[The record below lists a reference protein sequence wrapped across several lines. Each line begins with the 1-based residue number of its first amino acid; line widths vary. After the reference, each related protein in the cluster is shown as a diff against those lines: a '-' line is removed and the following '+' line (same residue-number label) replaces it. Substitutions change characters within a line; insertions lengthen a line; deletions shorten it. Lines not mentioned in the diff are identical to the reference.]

1 MMKVFYSFF
10 VLFLSLYT
18 TQSFAQEP
26 LPDRIQ
32 SYFNTYQ
39 ESFPVEKAYLHL
51 DKFTYTLGEDLWF
64 SAYLVAG
71 GTQVPSPLSKTLY
84 VDIFDGD
91 GLLLTQKLIKME
103 SGRGAGDFKIP
114 NFGKTGVYQIKA
126 YTAWMK
132 NFGDEF
138 FFSQNFQVIDG
149 LGGSF
154 LPKVDFLEV
163 KSEEGKVRYQV
174 GIQAVNS
181 SGDPLSNKLIGIKAI
196 AGDQIL
202 YEQEIQLNAQGS
214 AEFGFRVTPSNHPSQ
229 SLELSFQE
237 SETYLVTQKV
247 RLPYSL
253 DAADIQ
259 FLPEGGNWLIG
270 KKAKLAFRA
279 VYPDGTPVSMTGS
292 IEGMAETAFST
303 NFAGLGKVEFT
314 PETVRYFAIVKSST
328 FGEERRIPLPE
339 ASNSGLS
346 IQVQNV
352 EDAAFVTAFVQGNEP
367 TGNLLLVS
375 HTRGLIN
382 FMIQGKLTNGVWGVR
397 IPKKNLPS
405 GINSIAV
412 LDEAGKPL
420 VERLVFIQND
430 DFLKLDLTTSSPLT
444 SRGKMEFS
452 LKSTFQDTLAAGSF
466 SVALLDAD
474 QVEDESEGYGTIIS
488 HLLLNSDLRGAIYR
502 PGYYFHH
509 QNDTTRADLDL
520 VMLTHGWSRF
530 SWENVIQTQYP
541 DKGHYIEQGITIQG
555 KVSEQ
560 TETKKGLGGG
570 RVNAILGEGIELI
583 STEYG
588 PDGTFILTDLI
599 YEDSV
604 TVTLTAE
611 DNRLKNFVDLKVLEP
626 SPTFNRLDGKYPTQ
640 IAWPEGLI
648 STVGERNLMQQLTTD
663 TQITDLQG
671 VTVEAKTLQEEQ
683 TTGRKIYGEGDATLK
698 PDEIPGSIGFS
709 NIFQLIQ
716 GRVAGVR
723 VTFDGFNARVQIRGA
738 GSIQAGTE
746 PLYLLDNVPV
756 DAGTLAQINPSAVES
771 IDVFKDP
778 ARTAI
783 FGSQGGNGVIAVYLK
798 TGAGITYQTVGGTLV
813 TRYGGYAVAREFYSP
828 KYEENNKATAL
839 SDKRATLYWNPL
851 VSTDATGQ
859 AKVEFFNSDSARRY
873 LIVVE
878 GIDPMGRI
886 GHLVKFLE

>member
-1 MMKVFYSFF
+1 MNKVFYPLFT
-10 VLFLSLYT
+10 LFLAYVTPQSL
-18 TQSFAQEP
+18 AQEA

-32 SYFNTYQ
+32 SYFNAYQ
-39 ESFPVEKAYLHL
+39 DSFPVEKAYLHL

-84 VDIFDGD
+84 VDFFDGD
-91 GLLLTQKLIKME
+91 GLLLTQKMIKIE
-103 SGRGAGDFKIP
+103 GGRGAGDFKIP

-126 YTAWMK
+126 YTSWMK
-132 NFGDEF
+132 NFGEEY
-138 FFSQNFQVIDG
+138 FFSQSFQVVDG
-149 LGGSF
+149 QGGSF
-154 LPKVDFLEV
+154 LPKVEFLEV
-163 KSEEGKVRYQV
+163 KSQEAKVRYQLSL
-174 GIQAVNS
+174 QAVNS
-181 SGDPLSNKLIGIKAI
+181 SGEPLNNKLIGLRAI
-196 AGDQIL
+196 AGDQLL

-214 AEFGFRVTPSNHPSQ
+214 AEFGFSIPESNHPSQ

-237 SETYLVTQKV
+237 SENYLVTQKIK
-247 RLPYSL
+247 LPYSL
-253 DAADIQ
+253 EAADIQ

-279 VYPDGTPVSMTGS
+279 VYPDGTPVALTGS
-292 IEGMAETAFST
+292 IENSPETGFTS

-314 PETVRYFAIVKSST
+314 PQTEGNFALVKST
-328 FGEERRIPLPE
+328 AYGEERRIPLPL
-339 ASNSGLS
+339 AGNSGLS

-352 EDAAFVTAFVQGNEP
+352 AEAAFVTAFVQGNEP
-367 TGNLLLVS
+367 NEELLLVS

-405 GINSIAV
+405 GINTIAV
-412 LDEAGKPL
+412 LDKSGKPL
-420 VERLVFIQND
+420 LERLVFIQNE
-430 DFLKLDLTTSSPLT
+430 DFLKLDLTTSSPVT

-452 LKSTFQDTLAAGSF
+452 LQSTFRDTLATGSF
-466 SVALLDAD
+466 SVAILDAE
-474 QVEDESEGYGTIIS
+474 QVNDESEVYGTIIS
-488 HLLLNSDLRGAIYR
+488 HLLLNSDLKGSIYR
-502 PGYYFHH
+502 SGYYFRN
-509 QNDTTRADLDL
+509 QNETTRADLDL

-530 SWENVIQTQYP
+530 TWEDVTQSKYP
-541 DKGHYIEQGITIQG
+541 DQGHYIEQGITIQG
-555 KVSEQ
+555 MVSEQ
-560 TETKKGLGGG
+560 TPTKKGLGGG

-588 PDGTFILTDLI
+588 PDGKFILTDLS

-611 DNRLKNFVDLKVLEP
+611 DIRLKNFIDLKVQEP
-626 SPTFNRLDGKYPTQ
+626 SPVFKNLNGKFQPQ

-648 STVGERNLMQQLTTD
+648 STFGERNLMQQLTAD
-663 TQITDLQG
+663 TKITDLEG
-671 VTVEAKTLQEEQ
+671 VTVQANTLQEEQ
-683 TTGRKIYGEGDATLK
+683 TTNRKIYGEGDATLK
-698 PDEIPGSIGFS
+698 PDEIPGSVGFT

-756 DAGTLAQINPSAVES
+756 DAGTLAQINPNAVES

-783 FGSQGGNGVIAVYLK
+783 FGAQGGNGVIAVYLK
-798 TGAGITYQTVGGTLV
+798 TGAGLTYQSVGGTLV
-813 TRYGGYAVAREFYSP
+813 TRYGGYAIAREFYSP
-828 KYEENNKATAL
+828 KYEENNNTAI

-851 VSTDATGQ
+851 VTIDGSGQ
-859 AKVEFFNSDSARRY
+859 AKVEFYNSDSARKY

-878 GIDPMGRI
+878 GIDPLGRL
-886 GHLVKFLE
+886 GHLVKFVE